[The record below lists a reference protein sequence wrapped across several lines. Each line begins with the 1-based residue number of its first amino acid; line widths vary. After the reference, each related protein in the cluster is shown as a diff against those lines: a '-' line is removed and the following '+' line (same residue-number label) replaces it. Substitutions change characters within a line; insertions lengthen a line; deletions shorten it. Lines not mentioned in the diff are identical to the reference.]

1 MKKKIYSWS
10 LVLNWFLAWGF
21 FNFLGAGSVPYFRDA
36 VAAIYGYSTVTVLDM
51 STWSTI
57 LVSILFLILPRYIT
71 KFGAKK
77 ILVVGAIIGAA
88 SYALTAV
95 AASPILL
102 GVLIGLNQLWAGLYC
117 SISTMIMVS
126 KWFPRTKGTIM
137 GIITAAGIMSY
148 GIFTPLFTK
157 IMTTSGVQNAMFLFA
172 GLLLVYGIASIFWL
186 KETPEEAGCLP
197 DNKPMT
203 DEERKMF
210 VAAANVKTNWTYGK
224 LLKNYKVWCIGLGW
238 GIELAAFIIIGNSA
252 IPHFMGMGIPLERI
266 VAVTSV
272 VGILSC
278 ICSIVS
284 GIMDDK
290 IGLLITT
297 AIVFVL
303 HALGMFGTG
312 AGAALP
318 VGLMFACYLVPM
330 SVGGACNNLPASQ
343 ILNVFGPT
351 GYTKAYVLISALF
364 SVKSI
369 GFFVAAR
376 SLESTGGY
384 AMGIHVGGIMVLVGL
399 VLVFLGGKKRIP
411 EPAAPVAE
419 AVEK

>member
-57 LVSILFLILPRYIT
+57 LVSVIFLVLPRYLT

-77 ILVVGAIIGAA
+77 ILVIGAIIGAI

-95 AASPILL
+95 AGSPILL
-102 GVLIGLNQLWAGLYC
+102 GILIGLNQLWAGLYC

-148 GIFTPLFTK
+148 GIFTPVFTK
-157 IMTTSGVQNAMFLFA
+157 IMASSGVQNAMFLFA
-172 GLLLVYGIASIFWL
+172 GLLLVYGIVSIFWL
-186 KETPEEAGCLP
+186 KDTPEEAGCLP
-197 DNKPMT
+197 DNKPMS

-210 VAAANVKTNWTYGK
+210 TAAANVKTNWTYRN
-224 LLKNYKVWCIGLGW
+224 LLKTPKIWCIGIGW
-238 GIELAAFIIIGNSA
+238 GLELAAFIIIGNTA
-252 IPHFMGMGIPLERI
+252 IPHFMGMGIPMTRI

-284 GIMDDK
+284 GILDDK
-290 IGLLITT
+290 IGLIATT

-312 AGAALP
+312 AAALLP
-318 VGLMFACYLVPM
+318 VGLAFAFYLIPM

-343 ILNVFGPT
+343 SLNVMGAA
-351 GYTKAYVLISALF
+351 GYAKGYVLVQAMF
-364 SVKSI
+364 SIKSI

-376 SLESTGGY
+376 SLEATGGY
-384 AMGIHVGGIMVLVGL
+384 TMALYIGGAMVIVGL
-399 VLVFLGGKKRIP
+399 ILVIIGGKKRLP